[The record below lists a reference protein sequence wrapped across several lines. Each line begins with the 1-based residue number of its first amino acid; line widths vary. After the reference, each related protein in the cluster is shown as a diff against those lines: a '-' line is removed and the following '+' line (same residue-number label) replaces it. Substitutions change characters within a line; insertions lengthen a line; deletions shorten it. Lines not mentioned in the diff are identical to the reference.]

1 MAKIMPFIS
10 AGLPLAAAKIVHF
23 IGWIS
28 TLLDS
33 HHLLR
38 THVLEVSMGRQLTPI
53 GGLLSGRTEARSVA
67 FLSSQKLINSGKMIT
82 GRSS

>member
-1 MAKIMPFIS
+1 MPFLS
-10 AGLPLAAAKIVHF
+10 ARLSLAAAQIVHF
-23 IGWIS
+23 IGRIS

-38 THVLEVSMGRQLTPI
+38 THVAEVSMGRQLTPI
-53 GGLLSGRTEARSVA
+53 GGLLFGRIEGRSAA
-67 FLSSQKLINSGKMIT
+67 FLSSQKLINSRKMIT